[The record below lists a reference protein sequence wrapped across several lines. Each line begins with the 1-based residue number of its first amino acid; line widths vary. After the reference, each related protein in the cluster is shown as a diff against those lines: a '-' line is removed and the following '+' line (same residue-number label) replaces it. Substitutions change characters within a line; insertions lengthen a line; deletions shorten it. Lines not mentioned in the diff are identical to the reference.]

1 MYLCSEMSETF
12 DFFAIRG
19 IIIVIPIFFTT
30 KHSELSRL
38 KMFNKDKMVRLYIY
52 DTDTVNYLM

>member
-1 MYLCSEMSETF
+1 MSETF